1 MDASGNTSANSPAW
15 WLWLIL
21 ISSEMN
27 PCHKAGGKITQS
39 LVILVLYWT
48 ALHLSAVYQPWWF
61 TWLMHEPWDAVLPHH
76 QAAWTTSSAKGR
88 ALKKAACRECF
99 LPFAKT
105 TLRGG
110 SFRSAYSTV
119 KEETAL
125 PSDTW
130 ASCGPRDKCTAL
142 AGEGSDCCCCTPLCS
157 HSPACQC
164 PQALTN
170 CTLEGSNPHP
180 SPCGPRSCHQTAQGS
195 EVESVRSP
203 VLSTWVMLGA
213 KKVIEG
219 VRSPTAAN

>member
-1 MDASGNTSANSPAW
+1 
-15 WLWLIL
+15 
-21 ISSEMN
+21 MN
-27 PCHKAGGKITQS
+27 PCHKVGGKITQS
-39 LVILVLYWT
+39 LVILVFYWT
-48 ALHLSAVYQPWWF
+48 VLHLSAVSQPWGF
-61 TWLMHEPWDAVLPHH
+61 TWLMHEPWDAVLPQHR
-76 QAAWTTSSAKGR
+76 AARTTSSAKGW

-99 LPFAKT
+99 LPFATT

-130 ASCGPRDKCTAL
+130 ASCERVSCGPRDKCTML
-142 AGEGSDCCCCTPLCS
+142 AGEGSDCCCCTLPCS

-170 CTLEGSNPHP
+170 CTLERSNPCP
-180 SPCGPRSCHQTAQGS
+180 PLCGPWSCHQTAQGN

-203 VLSTWVMLGA
+203 VRSTWVMLGA